1 MSLRIEVGGL
11 YAADLNPPRGTEP
24 GKIRPVLVVQSNLLN
39 EVGHASTVVLP
50 CTTRV
55 SGESLL
61 RVLLPKSIGGNAIEC
76 EIMIDQAR
84 ALDNRRLRK
93 QLGTIPRPILL
104 EVREKLR
111 RLLDL

>member
-1 MSLRIEVGGL
+1 M
-11 YAADLNPPRGTEP
+11 
-24 GKIRPVLVVQSNLLN
+24 
-39 EVGHASTVVLP
+39 
-50 CTTRV
+50 
-55 SGESLL
+55 
-61 RVLLPKSIGGNAIEC
+61 EC

-93 QLGTIPRPILL
+93 QLGTIPRPILR